1 MYCAG
6 KILTVIFS
14 VFCICFTNVLQKALL
29 TIYHQSE
36 KFELLSV

>member
-6 KILTVIFS
+6 KILTIVFS
-14 VFCICFTNVLQKALL
+14 VFCICFTNDLQKALL